1 MSLNNLGNSND
12 CIFLADSY
20 SHISTPFMVM
30 TSAADTNTLLDI
42 CALEEPI
49 NNNFLQV
56 RNKQD
61 QTLGS
66 LESSQIPKIEVTEV
80 KHDQFSRLEFFFLI
94 N

>member
-1 MSLNNLGNSND
+1 MSLNNLGNSNN

-61 QTLGS
+61 Q
-66 LESSQIPKIEVTEV
+66 
-80 KHDQFSRLEFFFLI
+80 QFNRSASHYGNL
-94 N
+94 

>member
-20 SHISTPFMVM
+20 SHISTPSMVM

-61 QTLGS
+61 QTFNRSALWKPISQS
-66 LESSQIPKIEVTEV
+66 LYAPDTSDSLSP
-80 KHDQFSRLEFFFLI
+80 
-94 N
+94 